1 MNWKAIIF
9 DMDGVVIDSERLYDI
24 ADAEFFQAHGKVFDK
39 DRIVPLVAGKSL
51 IDSTAMLKDMYGFE
65 GEVSVLTDVR
75 RKLIQRVY
83 GEALTFMKG
92 FPKFHQEAL
101 GHGMATGIAT
111 ASDDTLLAL
120 ADRILGL
127 SEIFG
132 ADRIFK
138 ISDVGNKSKPDPAIF
153 LYAAERLGFKPAE
166 CVVIEDAPNGV
177 AAAKNAGMYCI
188 ALTTTRPR
196 EELGMADVVLDSYQ
210 DIKNHLLL

>member
-24 ADAEFFQAHGKVFDK
+24 ADAEFFQAHGKVFEK
-39 DRIVPLVAGKSL
+39 DRIVPLIAGKSL
-51 IDSTAMLKDMYGFE
+51 MDSTAIVKEMYNFE
-65 GEVSVLTDVR
+65 GDVSVLTGER
-75 RKLIQRVY
+75 RKLVHSIY
-83 GEALTFMKG
+83 GKALTFIKG
-92 FPKFHQEAL
+92 FSEFHHEAIR
-101 GHGMATGIAT
+101 HGITTCIAT

-120 ADRILGL
+120 ADRRLGL

-132 ADRIFK
+132 AGRIFK